1 MPTPG
6 LMHRCVAVTEI
17 QQVENRCP
25 IVSLGNEVSVDVMN
39 HAWERKFV
47 YCSVDTLLALRLKTK
62 GSHYFIREFD
72 ATNFSER
79 NKIQTE

>member
-39 HAWERKFV
+39 HA
-47 YCSVDTLLALRLKTK
+47 
-62 GSHYFIREFD
+62 
-72 ATNFSER
+72 
-79 NKIQTE
+79 